1 MNIFDSLQN
10 YGGKWNVVASRAF
23 TPEEQ
28 VAVKSASVVAS
39 DYGKS
44 VCFLM
49 VSGGNTYIPLS
60 NTSNLEVGDPVDIKS
75 AKLLTLH
82 KDGDKDIN
90 RVEA

>member
-23 TPEEQ
+23 APEEQ
-28 VAVKSASVVAS
+28 AAVKSASVVVS

-49 VSGGNTYIPLS
+49 VAGGNTYIPLS

-82 KDGDKDIN
+82 RDGNKDIN